1 MLLTALALL
10 VSASTTCGDPL
21 SFQVLLDRQG
31 FSQGQ
36 IDGVIGENTRRALA
50 AFQQAKGLTATGQP
64 DCAAWEALKAGD
76 AEPTFTTYRISTQDA
91 RGPFTRTVPQDL
103 MKQAA
108 LPALGYRSTLELL
121 AERFHAAPALLVRL
135 NKGAR
140 FAAGRTIKVPAVV
153 PFELTEKS
161 RRGSADATIEVSR
174 DDSSLR
180 VLGSD
185 GGTIFFAP
193 VTSGSEHDPLPVG
206 EWRVT
211 SIDWNPKFHYNPDL
225 FWDADA
231 SHSKA
236 TIQPGPNNPVG
247 IVWIGINVEHYGLH
261 GTPEPSRIARTQ
273 SHGCVRLTNW
283 DAARVARLVT
293 IGSRVVFR

>member
-1 MLLTALALL
+1 MVLTALALL
-10 VSASTTCGDPL
+10 VTASATCGDPL

-31 FSQGQ
+31 FSPGQ
-36 IDGVIGENTRRALA
+36 IDGAMGQNGRRALA
-50 AFQQAKGLTATGQP
+50 AFQEAKGLLATGKP
-64 DCAAWEALKAGD
+64 DCEAWEALRAGNRQ
-76 AEPTFTTYRISTQDA
+76 PTLSTYRISMEDA
-91 RGPFTRTVPQDL
+91 RGPFTRIVPQDL
-103 MKQAA
+103 MKQATLA
-108 LPALGYRSTLELL
+108 ALGYRSMLELL

-135 NKGAR
+135 NKSAK

-153 PFELTEKS
+153 PFEFAEKP
-161 RRGSADATIEVSR
+161 RRSSSDATIEVSR

-261 GTPEPSRIARTQ
+261 GTPEPARIARAQ

-283 DAARVARLVT
+283 DAARVARLANV
-293 IGSRVVFR
+293 GSRVVFR